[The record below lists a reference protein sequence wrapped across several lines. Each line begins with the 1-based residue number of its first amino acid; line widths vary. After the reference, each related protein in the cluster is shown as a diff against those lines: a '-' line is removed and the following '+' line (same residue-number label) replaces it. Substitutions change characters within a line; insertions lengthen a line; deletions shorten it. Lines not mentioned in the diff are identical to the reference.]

1 VSRPRRRSHPRLTLA
16 AKIRDRDWIAVRW
29 RVPAELR
36 PLLPSQLCLRLVD
49 LNPVDPLATAL
60 VLQEWLVPT
69 DRGEWFLAAPAVERV
84 YQVRLG
90 CLDAQ
95 AGWQEWARSSRLR
108 CLVPAPHR
116 LLVPVRKREPC
127 HPRQRLWLF
136 ADAKLMVHGA
146 TMRHAQLVISGQ
158 PVQVEIDGTFCF
170 DVPLREGVDRFSL
183 VAQPGLGPGPAI
195 SRSGWIRKE
204 TRLG

>member
-1 VSRPRRRSHPRLTLA
+1 MSRPRRRSHPRLSLA

-29 RVPAELR
+29 VVPTELR

-49 LNPVDPLATAL
+49 LNPLDPLGAAL

-69 DRGEWFLAAPAVERV
+69 DRGEWFLTAPAVERL

-95 AGWQEWARSSRLR
+95 TGWREWARSSRLR
-108 CLVPAPHR
+108 CLSPAAHR
-116 LLVPVRKREPC
+116 VLVPVRKKEPWC
-127 HPRQRLWLF
+127 PHQRLWLF
-136 ADAKLMVHGA
+136 ADAKLLVHGA
-146 TMRHAQLVISGQ
+146 TMRHAQLQFSGH

-170 DVPLREGVDRFSL
+170 DVPLKEGVDRFSL
-183 VAQPGLGPGPAI
+183 FAQPGLGAGSAI